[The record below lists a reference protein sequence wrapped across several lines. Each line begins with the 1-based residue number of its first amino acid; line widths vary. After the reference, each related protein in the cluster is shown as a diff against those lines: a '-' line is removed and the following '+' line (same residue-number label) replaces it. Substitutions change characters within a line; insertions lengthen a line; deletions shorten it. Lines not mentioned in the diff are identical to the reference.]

1 MHLPNVNTDFPL
13 VKPTLQSF
21 VDFDDFSPNLC
32 IGLAELMKHIPKLDS
47 LGV

>member
-21 VDFDDFSPNLC
+21 SDFYDFSPNLC